1 MANLEGN
8 CKWNFATLPEN
19 MLGQSANNALISHFN
34 KSPFSALI
42 REAIQN
48 SLDAPASDDMLVRVE
63 FSFGRI
69 QATEYP
75 NFFELREHI
84 KRHKRDIRLQRQSRC
99 YGSENGGSLS
109 NALE

>member
-48 SLDAPASDDMLVRVE
+48 SLDAPASDDMPVRVE

-84 KRHKRDIRLQRQSRC
+84 KGIKET
-99 YGSENGGSLS
+99 YGTTTKPLLWLREWRKPFKCT
-109 NALE
+109 